1 MKRLEMSQST
11 SVPKPVDLPWKPML
25 VERAHSYLRLL
36 HQGSYGSLEKYAT
49 QRHETKVAYAV
60 TLAGNKYNLFRLH
73 RWQIREVGLGM
84 NPNLKQRKKLV
95 VGSFDL

>member
-1 MKRLEMSQST
+1 MNQY
-11 SVPKPVDLPWKPML
+11 P
-25 VERAHSYLRLL
+25 
-36 HQGSYGSLEKYAT
+36 
-49 QRHETKVAYAV
+49 V
-60 TLAGNKYNLFRLH
+60 TLAGNKYNLFCLH